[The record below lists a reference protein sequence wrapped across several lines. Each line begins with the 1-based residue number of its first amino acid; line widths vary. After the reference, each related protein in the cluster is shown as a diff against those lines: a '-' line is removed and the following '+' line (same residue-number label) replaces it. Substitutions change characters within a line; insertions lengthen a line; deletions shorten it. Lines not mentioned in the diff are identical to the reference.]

1 MIVELVQIKSPLAM
15 ARAQILG
22 DAKLTSVAAE

>member
-1 MIVELVQIKSPLAM
+1 VQIKSPLAM

-22 DAKLTSVAAE
+22 DAKLTRVAAV